1 VVIVISVDIV
11 VRVVL
16 YEDVVEREYLFILIQ

>member
-1 VVIVISVDIV
+1 VVIVIRVDIV